1 MQNSGDSKETVAEGT
16 AKHFTGTKA
25 QWEAPYE
32 ELLERIKRFGSDVTI
47 TPTNEYINVLRK
59 DKQFAIV
66 KVDDDR
72 MEIGINLKNVSSSGR
87 FKEAGTWNT
96 IMTHRVQILTAE
108 QLDEE
113 LISWL
118 HQAYERIK

>member
-1 MQNSGDSKETVAEGT
+1 MEVVAEGI

-25 QWEAPYE
+25 QWKAPYD
-32 ELLERIKRFGSDVTI
+32 ELLERIKRFGSDVNI
-47 TPTNEYINVLRK
+47 TPTATFISILRK

-66 KVDDDR
+66 EVLDDR

-87 FKEAGTWNT
+87 FKEAGTWNA
-96 IMTHRVQILTAE
+96 MATHRVQILTAE

-113 LISWL
+113 LTSWL